1 MSVKKYVLDGKF
13 NSKVFIEEIS
23 DVFEILE
30 LTSHIIGILKF
41 SSFGKI
47 HSLENESHVVSVLK
61 VTEISQVIAKLHA
74 IEPFDRLLIQI
85 CH

>member
-1 MSVKKYVLDGKF
+1 MSVKKDVLDGKF
-13 NSKVFIEEIS
+13 NSKVFVEEIP

-30 LTSHIIGILKF
+30 LTSHIIGILEF
-41 SSFGKI
+41 SSFGQI

-61 VTEISQVIAKLHA
+61 VTEISEVVSKLQTV
-74 IEPFDRLLIQI
+74 EPVHRLLIQI